1 MIQEKTWRMLLDD
14 TGYTAAKITDEDMYI
29 KKEFKG
35 CMTTYAML
43 SGRSVGKV
51 NRRTKCERLVIEYNG
66 RIIQVDVKAE
76 IHLGE

>member
-14 TGYTAAKITDEDMYI
+14 TGYTAAKITGEAEYI
-29 KKEFKG
+29 EREFG
-35 CMTTYAML
+35 GNMADYAMF
-43 SGRSVGKV
+43 SGRAIGKV

-76 IHLGE
+76 LNLGE